1 MKKFSL
7 LLSMLL
13 MAVMASAATTIYID
27 KSSVG
32 NIWAWDG
39 DGNYFDQ
46 WPGVAL
52 TTLDVATVDGV
63 EYYTFVYSHEASG
76 EGLIFNANGQQT
88 SNLVPQDGAIYKYT
102 GGTTVEVQGA
112 EPVKK
117 AFYLIGAVN
126 GWDAGTQV
134 PMVLGEDGNYTI
146 TQAMDAGA
154 EFKLRNEAS
163 TWIGADSNGNFVV
176 TQEQVEN
183 GTEITMLVGA
193 GNNVKIPVAGEW
205 TLTLNPETMKLVI
218 SGEWPSGPE
227 PELEYYL
234 VGDQMGWSNAEEN
247 KFAKS
252 GDVYKLEKVFSGEFK
267 IHTSTNDWYGN
278 GMEFKPDN
286 NTFELNENGDNMT
299 IAAQEEPYTL
309 TIENGVLT
317 ITGFTEEPV
326 PDAAFYLIGSFNE
339 WSQETMVPLFKGNDG
354 LFVGEQAMEANAKFK
369 LMNEHNQWIGAQSE
383 GDFIVTQE
391 QVDSATQITLL
402 IGDEGQDLIIPV
414 AGTWKFVVDPENMTL
429 VIGGEWPVEPQPEPA
444 FYLTGSFNEWDEET
458 PVAMTQADGKFV
470 VEQAMEANAE
480 FKFLNENHEWIG
492 AEADGNFIVTQEQV
506 DSATAITLLV
516 NGGNN
521 IQIPVAGTWK
531 FTIDPE
537 TMTLIIGGEWPV
549 EPQPEAAFYLTGSFN
564 EWDPDARIA
573 LTKGDDGK
581 FSVTQEMDANAE
593 FKFTNENDVWIGAD
607 AEGNFIV
614 TQEQVDSAT
623 AITLLVNGGNN
634 IQIPVKGVWTLTID
648 PETMTL
654 VIAGEWVEEPEPEKM
669 VYILGN
675 VVGDWDPTVG
685 TPMVERGEGIYDLD
699 ITLVDAY
706 EGNAYIGFTTKLADP
721 ESETPWDDIDE
732 FRFGPVS
739 EGDFVLTPELMET
752 DIAITFDAHET
763 VQAPAGKYWILVDFN
778 DMKLIMKRMETTG
791 DVNGDGAVDG
801 NDLNMLINIVLGK
814 EEATPGAEIDGQ
826 EGINGGDIN
835 TLINILLG
843 KN

>member
-117 AFYLIGAVN
+117 AFYLIGSFN

-521 IQIPVAGTWK
+521 IQIPV
-531 FTIDPE
+531 
-537 TMTLIIGGEWPV
+537 
-549 EPQPEAAFYLTGSFN
+549 
-564 EWDPDARIA
+564 
-573 LTKGDDGK
+573 
-581 FSVTQEMDANAE
+581 
-593 FKFTNENDVWIGAD
+593 
-607 AEGNFIV
+607 
-614 TQEQVDSAT
+614 
-623 AITLLVNGGNN
+623 
-634 IQIPVKGVWTLTID
+634 KGVWTLTID

>member
-13 MAVMASAATTIYID
+13 MAVMASAVTTIYID
-27 KSSVG
+27 KNSPG
-32 NIWAWDG
+32 NIWAWDS
-39 DGNYFDQ
+39 DGNYFQ
-46 WPGVAL
+46 EWPGVAL
-52 TTLDVATVDGV
+52 STLDVATVDGV

-76 EGLIFNANGQQT
+76 EGLIFNNEGAQT
-88 SNLVPQDGAIYKYT
+88 ENMVPQDGAIYSYDGVKT
-102 GGTTVEVQGA
+102 ATIVNA
-112 EPVKK
+112 EPAPEFDATKRKFAVTGA
-117 AFYLIGAVN
+117 AFGGWNMPPEAAQTFTNNGDGTYTLEYEGATAGQFKLAGIAMDDAFESWNAFDAGVYYGANLVEGVNTMSSGNTANMNFPVN
-126 GWDAGTQV
+126 GNV
-134 PMVLGEDGNYTI
+134 VLTV
-146 TQAMDAGA
+146 
-154 EFKLRNEAS
+154 
-163 TWIGADSNGNFVV
+163 SNV
-176 TQEQVEN
+176 TETSCDLKIELKQE
-183 GTEITMLVGA
+183 I
-193 GNNVKIPVAGEW
+193 IPEVD
-205 TLTLNPETMKLVI
+205 
-218 SGEWPSGPE
+218 
-227 PELEYYL
+227 YYL
-234 VGDQMGWSNAEEN
+234 VGAQMGWSNAEEN
-247 KFAKS
+247 KFIKD

-286 NTFELNENGDNMT
+286 NTFELNDNGDNMT

-429 VIGGEWPVEPQPEPA
+429 VIGGEWPVEPQPE
-444 FYLTGSFNEWDEET
+444 
-458 PVAMTQADGKFV
+458 
-470 VEQAMEANAE
+470 
-480 FKFLNENHEWIG
+480 
-492 AEADGNFIVTQEQV
+492 
-506 DSATAITLLV
+506 
-516 NGGNN
+516 
-521 IQIPVAGTWK
+521 
-531 FTIDPE
+531 
-537 TMTLIIGGEWPV
+537 
-549 EPQPEAAFYLTGSFN
+549 AAFYLTGSFN
-564 EWDPDARIA
+564 EWDPEARIA

-593 FKFTNENDVWIGAD
+593 FKFVNENHEWIGAD

-648 PETMTL
+648 PETLTL

-685 TPMVERGEGIYDLD
+685 TPMVERGEGLYDLEL
-699 ITLVDAY
+699 TLVDAY
-706 EGNAYIGFTTKLADP
+706 EGNGYIGFTTKLADP
-721 ESETPWDDIDE
+721 ESETPWEDIDE

-739 EGDFVLTPELMET
+739 EGDFVLTPELEET

-843 KN
+843 KY